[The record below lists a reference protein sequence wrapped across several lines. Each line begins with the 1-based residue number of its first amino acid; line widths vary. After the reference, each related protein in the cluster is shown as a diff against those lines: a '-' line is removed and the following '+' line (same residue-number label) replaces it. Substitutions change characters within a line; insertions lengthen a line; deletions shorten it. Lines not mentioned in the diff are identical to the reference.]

1 MGTMMYLLVASALAA
16 PQGFKVTKNT
26 DHCELSLGPALGN
39 GVVPMRAECH
49 FPDVDPD
56 KLHSLMA
63 AFGDH
68 DKYWSSVVSSDVL
81 RTDGSRTWVKQVHAA
96 KGISNREAILVM
108 EKKSVEGGFRYTWTL
123 DSSSLEPAS
132 GHVAVE
138 WDDGYWEVTT
148 HPDGGVRAVH
158 QLAYGPGGSV
168 PGFLVRWF
176 QTSGLQAVVQE
187 IEAYA
192 KK

>member
-1 MGTMMYLLVASALAA
+1 MMYLLLASALAA
-16 PQGFKVTKNT
+16 PAGFKVTKNT

-49 FPDVDPD
+49 FPGASPEKV
-56 KLHSLMA
+56 HGLMA

-81 RTDGSRTWVKQVHAA
+81 RTDGSRTWVRQVHAA

-108 EKKSVEGGFRYTWTL
+108 EKKTVDGGFRYTWTL
-123 DSSSLEPAS
+123 DNSGLEAAD
-132 GHVAVE
+132 GNVAVE
-138 WDDGYWEVTT
+138 WDDGYWEITS
-148 HPDGGVRAVH
+148 HPDGGVKAVH

-192 KK
+192 TK